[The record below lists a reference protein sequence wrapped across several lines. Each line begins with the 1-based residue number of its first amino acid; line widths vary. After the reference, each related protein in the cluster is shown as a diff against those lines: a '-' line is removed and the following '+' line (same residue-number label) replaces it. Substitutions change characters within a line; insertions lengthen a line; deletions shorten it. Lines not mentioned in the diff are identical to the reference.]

1 MAGRDGA
8 AMTEENVAP
17 ERAWGLQ
24 RRQQG
29 RAAAGSGNSV
39 KVELE
44 LELELDSG

>member
-17 ERAWGLQ
+17 EWAWGLQ
-24 RRQQG
+24 RCQQG
-29 RAAAGSGNSV
+29 RAAAAAGSGNSV
-39 KVELE
+39 KVV